1 MLKEETHMDRAK
13 LLSREIEALPIRD
26 NLTSFLDGQT
36 GPMEKLNAKVLLV
49 YPQEHTNWLSTQRFC
64 THEI

>member
-1 MLKEETHMDRAK
+1 MLKEEAHMDRAK
-13 LLSREIEALPIRD
+13 LLFREIEALLISD

-36 GPMEKLNAKVLLV
+36 APMEKLNAKVLLI
-49 YPQEHTNWLSTQRFC
+49 YPQEHTGWLSTQRLC